1 MFQIVTGKRIVIET
15 KTGVADHDRV
25 STENDHGRVAVIR
38 GQDHAVVIEEERKEA
53 DLGMLIL
60 LTIVLPDLMVILKCM
75 VCENHSV

>member
-1 MFQIVTGKRIVIET
+1 MIET
-15 KTGVADHDRV
+15 KTAVADLDRV

-60 LTIVLPDLMVILKCM
+60 LTIVLPELVVKFRRMFYEDHKCF
-75 VCENHSV
+75 HRKR